1 MAKLKSGPTAG
12 STKKILPRARLIGIG
27 ILTLGLMAL
36 GVAFLVR
43 GTGNEAIEANAA
55 SDCTGRAFSEIGGPF
70 SLIDQSGK
78 AVTEKTYLGRPA
90 FIYFGFTYCPDICP
104 LSLQTMKLALDQA
117 GPKASKIQPIL
128 ISVDPERDTPEKLA
142 TYVTSNGFPKG
153 LVGLTGS
160 AEQVASAAKAFKV
173 GFRKADGSANSKDY
187 MIDHTSILYLLDS
200 KGKLSTFFTSDND
213 PAAIGKCLG
222 SLLAS
227 GL

>member
-1 MAKLKSGPTAG
+1 MAKLQSGSKAG
-12 STKKILPRARLIGIG
+12 STKKTPPRSRLIGIG
-27 ILTLGLMAL
+27 ILLIGLLAL
-36 GVAFLVR
+36 GIAFLVR
-43 GTGNEAIEANAA
+43 GTDKVTKEVSVA

-70 SLIDQSGK
+70 SLINQNGQP
-78 AVTEKTYLGRPA
+78 VTEKTYLGRPA

-117 GPKASKIQPIL
+117 GPKAAKIQPIL

-153 LVGLTGS
+153 LIGLTGS
-160 AEQVASAAKAFKV
+160 SEQVAAAAKAFKV
-173 GFRKADGSANSKDY
+173 GFRKADGAGNDY

-213 PAAIGKCLG
+213 PAAIGKCLT
-222 SLLAS
+222 SLLDNE
-227 GL
+227 L